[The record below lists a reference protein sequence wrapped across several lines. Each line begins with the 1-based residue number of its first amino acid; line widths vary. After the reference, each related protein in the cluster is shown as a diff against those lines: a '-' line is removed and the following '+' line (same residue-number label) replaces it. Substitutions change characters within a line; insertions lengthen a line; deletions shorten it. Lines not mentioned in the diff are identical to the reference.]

1 MRTILI
7 AAALALLPVATWAQQ
22 APVPVIVGTI
32 STTGCQPGV
41 ASCFVP
47 GGGTG
52 GGSGGTVT
60 QGAAGTAPWLIGL
73 PANTALPVTAT
84 NPLANDALT
93 VNAAPGITVATT
105 STTVV
110 PASTG
115 TRGRASIWNTSGNTA
130 WCRSDGGA
138 AALSVGMQ
146 IPAGGGYEWVYP
158 LVGPA
163 AITCVMATASGVMTY
178 EAFQ

>member
-1 MRTILI
+1 MRTILLVI
-7 AAALALLPVATWAQQ
+7 AVMVLPCVSWAQQ

-138 AALSVGMQ
+138 ATLNVGMQ

-163 AITCVMATASGVMTY
+163 AITCIMATAAGVMTY